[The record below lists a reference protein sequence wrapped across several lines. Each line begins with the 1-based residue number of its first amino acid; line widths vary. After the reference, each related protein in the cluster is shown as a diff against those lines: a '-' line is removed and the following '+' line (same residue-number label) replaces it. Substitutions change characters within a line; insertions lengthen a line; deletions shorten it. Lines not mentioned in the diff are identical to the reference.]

1 MLIKKIQFVNKES
14 KENSNKS
21 DSVNT
26 GNSCDQSQGAV
37 AIQDQIEKPALSQP
51 ISDLSTTNLVEK
63 QADQKIL
70 GLTRDKDIRDSHDT
84 PHRKKKSS
92 KNNLNDARDDV
103 ELFRDVESIATLVE
117 LMARK
122 NDVTK
127 VLSKEQSIVKEE
139 PLPRESYANG
149 SESNVTNSDTS
160 TKAVLNKESSSILN
174 SIWKNAFSSY
184 ESMILKPRKQN

>member
-63 QADQKIL
+63 QADQKKIL

-103 ELFRDVESIATLVE
+103 
-117 LMARK
+117 
-122 NDVTK
+122 TK

-139 PLPRESYANG
+139 PLPRESYAND

-160 TKAVLNKESSSILN
+160 TKAVLIKI
-174 SIWKNAFSSY
+174 
-184 ESMILKPRKQN
+184 

>member
-1 MLIKKIQFVNKES
+1 M
-14 KENSNKS
+14 
-21 DSVNT
+21 
-26 GNSCDQSQGAV
+26 
-37 AIQDQIEKPALSQP
+37 
-51 ISDLSTTNLVEK
+51 
-63 QADQKIL
+63 

-139 PLPRESYANG
+139 PLPRERYAND

-160 TKAVLNKESSSILN
+160 TKAVLNKESSSKLN
-174 SIWKNAFSSY
+174 STWKNAFSSY
-184 ESMILKPRKQN
+184 ESPTSSYK